1 MIHQQKSRRR
11 IEILHAVHEAAEKFY
26 DTSQELGILAA
37 AAFQEQKENQRERH
51 RAQMTGLENIAET
64 TMKVSDVLDY
74 IKKQTARQPGWHKK
88 RPVSELLDDFENAR
102 AQEYADR
109 CFGEI
114 LKEYIEKD
122 LAERCT
128 TICGSLGINPN
139 IEEDQRDQ
147 QQVFLQLIRQLVRQL
162 VVHYE
167 YKISPWVRQNAA
179 EKQEDR
185 P

>member
-1 MIHQQKSRRR
+1 MIHQQKLYRR
-11 IEILHAVHEAAEKFY
+11 IEILRAVNEAAEKFY

-37 AAFQEQKENQRERH
+37 AAFREQRENQRERH

-74 IKKQTARQPGWHKK
+74 IKKQTARQPGWYKK
-88 RPVSELLDDFENAR
+88 RDLKGLSDDLENTR
-102 AQEYADR
+102 AQEYAGR

-122 LAERCT
+122 LAKTCT
-128 TICGSLGINPN
+128 TICGSLGIDPANDTDLP
-139 IEEDQRDQ
+139 DR
-147 QQVFLQLIRQLVRQL
+147 QQVFLHLIRQLVRQL

-167 YKISPWVRQNAA
+167 YTISEWARQNAS
-179 EKQEDR
+179 ETHEEMQ
-185 P
+185 